1 VFAEVKTFHRLVL
14 KTIWDKLLLML
25 AKALFRSHRQELGL
39 SSFSIKM
46 SLWV

>member
-1 VFAEVKTFHRLVL
+1 MFVEVKTSHRLIL
-14 KTIWDKLLLML
+14 KTVWDKHLLML

-46 SLWV
+46 SLYV